1 MTQPA
6 QSSYPSWAEYQDTAW
21 QSSVFRALLIA
32 LLAASV
38 AAGPVAIFRALAPW
52 RLAYVLPLAFG
63 VALEGVISTA
73 RLGKPAWRNRRDLA
87 YRLGE
92 IVALLLVVRLAV
104 WGFSAGWPTLSQMA
118 HWLRTPGDF
127 LDGEFVMIALT
138 LLMTW
143 TLAVNTASDFV
154 QLAIQPDEVAARE
167 GHTWGDSR
175 SAWRLFIPVAR
186 GDIMGQFARRWL
198 WGGMLLITLAAL
210 SRVSM
215 TTDEA
220 RLVKL
225 AISRLGLPREVV
237 VALLVYFLAGLLLLS
252 DARLAV
258 LRGRWFNQ
266 RIEIAPSVLRKWH
279 FSSVLML
286 ALVAGLALLLPLG
299 STGRLG
305 QAVEWLM
312 ALAFRIVLAL
322 LSLLSLLFWL
332 LSYPLRLLS
341 ESGSEAQPVA
351 APALQIPTQA
361 EVAWHFPDWLGG
373 AVVWATLALMLGYL
387 LFTYLRAQGV
397 LEGRWFARFRALRFW
412 WGARRARIEA
422 FLGPRLAALRVRS
435 RYSRIKRAALVPR
448 ASLRPQDL
456 PPREKVRYLY
466 LQALVLAAERG
477 LVRPPHK
484 TPLEFMHDLESNWPD
499 AEEDVQQITAAFVA
513 ARYAPREIA
522 PAEIGVVQRIW
533 GRLAQAFR
541 SQVGA
546 SSGAPHER
554 GPGERQ

>member
-6 QSSYPSWAEYQDTAW
+6 QSARPSWAEYQDTAW

-38 AAGPVAIFRALAPW
+38 AAGPVAIFRALTSW

-63 VALEGVISTA
+63 VALAGIISTA
-73 RLGKPAWRNRRDLA
+73 RLGRPTWRNRRGLA

-92 IVALLLVVRLAV
+92 VVALLLVVRLAV
-104 WGFSAGWPTLSQMA
+104 WGLSAGWPALSQLA

-138 LLMTW
+138 LLLTW
-143 TLAVNTASDFV
+143 TLAVNTAGDFA
-154 QLAIQPDEVAARE
+154 QLAIQPDEVAVRE

-186 GDIMGQFARRWL
+186 GDIMGQFTQRWL

-210 SRVSM
+210 SRVSV

-220 RLVKL
+220 RLVRL
-225 AISRLGLPREVV
+225 AISRLGLPRELVA
-237 VALLVYFLAGLLLLS
+237 ALLVYFLTGLLLLS

-266 RIEIAPSVLRKWH
+266 RIEIAPAVLRRWH
-279 FSSVLML
+279 FSSVLMV

-312 ALAFRIVLAL
+312 ALVLRIVLAL
-322 LSLLSLLFWL
+322 LSLLALLFWL
-332 LSYPLRLLS
+332 LSYPLRFLS
-341 ESGSEAQPVA
+341 DSGSEASPLA
-351 APALQIPTQA
+351 EPALQIPTQT
-361 EVAWHFPDWLGG
+361 EVTRHFPDWLGG
-373 AVVWATLALMLGYL
+373 AVVWVVLALVLGYL
-387 LFTYLRAQGV
+387 LFTYLRAQGG
-397 LEGRWFARFRALRFW
+397 LEGRWFARLRALRFW

-422 FLGPRLAALRVRS
+422 IVGPRLAALRARSRRGRIVRS
-435 RYSRIKRAALVPR
+435 ALASRPALR
-448 ASLRPQDL
+448 LQDL
-456 PPREKVRYLY
+456 PPREKVRHLY
-466 LQALVLAAERG
+466 LQALALAAERG
-477 LVRPPHK
+477 LARPPHK
-484 TPLEFMHDLESNWPD
+484 TPLEFMHDLESSWPD

-522 PAEIGVVQRIW
+522 PDEIGVVQGIW
-533 GRLAQAFR
+533 RRLAQAFR
-541 SQVGA
+541 AQVGA
-546 SSGAPHER
+546 STGASHEA
-554 GPGERQ
+554 GPVERQ